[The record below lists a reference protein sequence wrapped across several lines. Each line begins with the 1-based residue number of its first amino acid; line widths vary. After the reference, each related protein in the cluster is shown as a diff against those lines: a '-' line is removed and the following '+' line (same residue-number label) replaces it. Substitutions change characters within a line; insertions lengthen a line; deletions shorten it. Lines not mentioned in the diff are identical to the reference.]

1 MGFAIP
7 IDQAR
12 GLVEQ
17 ILTYGKV
24 VRPVLGITIAPPQ
37 LARQVGEEGVLVLEV
52 PAGTPADKAGF
63 KGTYRCARMLHAF
76 GYGGVARFLK
86 LVQGT
91 SDRGALHV
99 LPYAYGSSK
108 QESPCMVA
116 GC

>member
-63 KGTYRCARMLHAF
+63 KGTYRCARMSHAF
-76 GYGGVARFLK
+76 GGV
-86 LVQGT
+86 
-91 SDRGALHV
+91 LHV
-99 LPYAYGSSK
+99 LKVVQRICCIVALHDSPMHMQAASK
-108 QESPCMVA
+108 QPIK
-116 GC
+116 

>member
-63 KGTYRCARMLHAF
+63 KGTYRCACMLHACIH
-76 GYGGVARFLK
+76 GGVAHFLK
-86 LVQGT
+86 FCVDSVVGLCAQ
-91 SDRGALHV
+91 HN
-99 LPYAYGSSK
+99 
-108 QESPCMVA
+108 SPIRTQA
-116 GC
+116 ASRQTHA

>member
-63 KGTYRCARMLHAF
+63 KGTYRCA
-76 GYGGVARFLK
+76 GVPFRIHFI
-86 LVQGT
+86 
-91 SDRGALHV
+91 
-99 LPYAYGSSK
+99 Y
-108 QESPCMVA
+108 
-116 GC
+116 

>member
-63 KGTYRCARMLHAF
+63 KGTYRCARMLHAS
-76 GYGGVARFLK
+76 GYGGVARLS
-86 LVQGT
+86 Q
-91 SDRGALHV
+91 HV

-108 QESPCMVA
+108 QEKPCMVA